1 MSDGL
6 VMDVL
11 LTTGVPEPGTMPL
24 LGAFLAFGGLAF
36 GRRSVKQIQP
46 NLRAPSETP
55 ASEALQENSSNRSF
69 NFSPDSLDESSKPF
83 DQRLMKLGLLR
94 SLSSAHGH

>member
-6 VMDVL
+6 VMDVV

-46 NLRAPSETP
+46 NLSFKCGSNPP
-55 ASEALQENSSNRSF
+55 ADGGQGER
-69 NFSPDSLDESSKPF
+69 
-83 DQRLMKLGLLR
+83 
-94 SLSSAHGH
+94 